1 MAADVLVI
9 GGGPAATWAAV
20 AAAQAEARVI
30 LVDKGYVGTSGA
42 TAPANTGTWSPPP
55 GERRQAAIAAR
66 MPRTGGLADPAWVE
80 RTLDTVWEK
89 LHCLAE
95 WGYPFPRDDNGK
107 VYRANLRGPDYMHF
121 MRRRAVRCGVKIF
134 DHHPALELLGDG
146 DGVIGAAGSIGKAG
160 SHGGYAPAPL
170 CSRPVAAHSA
180 SGCWGPRR

>member
-66 MPRTGGLADPAWVE
+66 
-80 RTLDTVWEK
+80 
-89 LHCLAE
+89 H
-95 WGYPFPRDDNGK
+95 
-107 VYRANLRGPDYMHF
+107 
-121 MRRRAVRCGVKIF
+121 
-134 DHHPALELLGDG
+134 
-146 DGVIGAAGSIGKAG
+146 
-160 SHGGYAPAPL
+160 
-170 CSRPVAAHSA
+170 AAHRRSGRPGLGRAHAGHGLGEAALPCRMGLSVSA
-180 SGCWGPRR
+180 RR

>member
-66 MPRTGGLADPAWVE
+66 MPRTAVSPTRLGSTHAGHGLGEAALPCRVGLSVSA
-80 RTLDTVWEK
+80 
-89 LHCLAE
+89 
-95 WGYPFPRDDNGK
+95 
-107 VYRANLRGPDYMHF
+107 
-121 MRRRAVRCGVKIF
+121 RR
-134 DHHPALELLGDG
+134 
-146 DGVIGAAGSIGKAG
+146 
-160 SHGGYAPAPL
+160 
-170 CSRPVAAHSA
+170 
-180 SGCWGPRR
+180 

>member
-1 MAADVLVI
+1 MRRRGNDIVEISADVLVV

-20 AAAQAEARVI
+20 AAAQAGARVV

-66 MPRTGGLADPAWVE
+66 MPRTGGLADPHWVE

-95 WGYPFPRDDNGK
+95 WGHPFPLDDNGG
-107 VYRANLRGPDYMHF
+107 VYRANLRGPDYTCIS
-121 MRRRAVRCGVKIF
+121 CG
-134 DHHPALELLGDG
+134 
-146 DGVIGAAGSIGKAG
+146 AGCCAPG
-160 SHGGYAPAPL
+160 SRF
-170 CSRPVAAHSA
+170 STIIRPSNSSGIATAWAIA
-180 SGCWGPRR
+180 SSGRPG